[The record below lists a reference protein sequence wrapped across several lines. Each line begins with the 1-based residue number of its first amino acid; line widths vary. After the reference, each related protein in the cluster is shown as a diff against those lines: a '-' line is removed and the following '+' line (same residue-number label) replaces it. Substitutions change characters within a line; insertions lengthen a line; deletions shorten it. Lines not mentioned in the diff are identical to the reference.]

1 MALHVAARFTK
12 TSNQWIQMVNA
23 FNQALKVGSMGQP
36 NSHVSIC
43 IEMLRRQVVLQDTY
57 WRHLGVPLYDNLPR
71 CVSSLR
77 MAPPAERA
85 NVGNWR
91 R

>member
-36 NSHVSIC
+36 NSHVSVC
-43 IEMLRRQVVLQDTY
+43 IEMLRGMWFCRTRIGAISVFRYMIIVLAAC
-57 WRHLGVPLYDNLPR
+57 LYSEWLLLP
-71 CVSSLR
+71 
-77 MAPPAERA
+77 
-85 NVGNWR
+85 NVQM
-91 R
+91 